1 MIMVPI
7 KEALTFDDVTL
18 APKYSEILPS
28 EVDTKTELSKNLT
41 LKIPLLSSAM
51 DTVTESKMA
60 IAIAKAGGIGII
72 HRNLEIKK
80 QIKEIKKVKAKKLL
94 VGAAVGAGNNELK
107 RAEAILNENVDLI
120 VVDTAHGH
128 SKKVAEIIKEI
139 KSKKSLKTTLCAGN
153 VATKEAAQFL
163 IKLGVDVIKV
173 GIGPGSICTTRLV
186 AGIGVPQLSAILE
199 ARKGIKNNKTK
210 IISDGG
216 IKYSGD
222 IAKALAAGA
231 DAVMIGSL
239 FAGTL
244 EAPGKLIKKKGSLY
258 KNFRGMGSVGAMN
271 KGSADRYFQKKQKD
285 SSKYVP
291 EGVEGLV
298 KFKGDVGKIIYK
310 LIGGLK
316 SSMGYLGS
324 KKVINLRNKPNFIKI
339 TKAGF
344 YESMVHNVD
353 EVKKDSNY
361 P

>member
-18 APKYSEILPS
+18 VPKYSSVLPS
-28 EVDTKTELSKNLT
+28 DVITKTELSKNLT
-41 LKIPLLSSAM
+41 LRIPLLSSAM

-60 IAIAKAGGIGII
+60 IAMAEAGGIGVI
-72 HRNLEIKK
+72 HRNLSIKK
-80 QIKEIKKVKAKKLL
+80 QILEIRKVKKKKLI
-94 VGAAVGAGNNELK
+94 VGAAVGAGEEEVK
-107 RAEAILNENVDLI
+107 RAEAIIKENINLI

-128 SKKVAEIIKEI
+128 SKKVAEIIKKIKKI
-139 KSKKSLKTTLCAGN
+139 KSSKTTLCAGN
-153 VATKEAAQFL
+153 IATPEAAKFL
-163 IKLGVDVIKV
+163 IKLGVDVVKV

-186 AGIGVPQLSAILE
+186 AGIGVPQLSAILNVRE
-199 ARKGIKNNKTK
+199 KFKSKNVK

-216 IKYSGD
+216 IKFSGD

-239 FAGTL
+239 FAGSS
-244 EAPGKLIKKKGSLY
+244 EAPGKLIKKKGIIY

-271 KGSADRYFQKKQKD
+271 KGSADRYFQKKQTD
-285 SSKYVP
+285 TSKYVP

-298 KFKGDVGKIIYK
+298 KFKGKVDKIIYK

-324 KKVINLRNKPNFIKI
+324 KEVKGLRSKPKFVKI

-344 YESMVHNVD
+344 YESMVHNID
-353 EVKKDSNY
+353 EVKKET
-361 P
+361 